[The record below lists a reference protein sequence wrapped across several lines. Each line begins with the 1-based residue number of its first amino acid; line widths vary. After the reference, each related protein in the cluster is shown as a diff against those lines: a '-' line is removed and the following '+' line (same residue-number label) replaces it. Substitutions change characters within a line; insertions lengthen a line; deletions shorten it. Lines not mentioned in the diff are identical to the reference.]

1 VSDPTPDAET
11 HPEAER
17 VDVDDPFEVP
27 DEVEQAWE
35 DEDVAEGEAPSG

>member
-1 VSDPTPDAET
+1 VPDPTEESDTNPQT
-11 HPEAER
+11 ER

-27 DEVEQAWE
+27 EEVEEAWE